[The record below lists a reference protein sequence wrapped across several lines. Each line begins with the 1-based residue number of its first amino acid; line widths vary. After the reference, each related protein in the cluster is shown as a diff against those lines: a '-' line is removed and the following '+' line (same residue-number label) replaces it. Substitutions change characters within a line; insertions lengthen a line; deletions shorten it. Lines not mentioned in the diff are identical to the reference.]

1 VNAVFKEQYIHTIPF
16 ECPKTYKQLPLI
28 KKKDFFKSVCKKIL
42 VLQSKLEL
50 FVVFRTYLLN
60 FYKIK
65 LMKIRSI
72 IALTLISFYVGVT
85 NHSNAQEDSAQSF
98 VSYMVKSPWLVGVG
112 FGYVQNYG
120 QVQPFDY
127 KNKMNF
133 YPGNVL
139 LEKSIYGFRK
149 WKFAKGMN
157 LQYVFGREGWNPT
170 HFIQSDLNLKWSFN
184 YLWGGRAKWFDP
196 YVVIGGGFTSM
207 RYRFDD
213 NLTFA
218 QQKKIDS
225 TYIGHDRFI
234 NLNVGGGANFWVF
247 ENVAINTSA
256 VAKFNLGPGGT
267 NYISWTGGL
276 VFRIGRGAKENNAEE
291 KVEEKAAPASNY
303 KRTKEEE
310 DALIHLREHLNK

>member
-1 VNAVFKEQYIHTIPF
+1 M
-16 ECPKTYKQLPLI
+16 
-28 KKKDFFKSVCKKIL
+28 
-42 VLQSKLEL
+42 
-50 FVVFRTYLLN
+50 
-60 FYKIK
+60 KIK
-65 LMKIRSI
+65 SI
-72 IALTLISFYVGVT
+72 IALTLFSFCVGIT
-85 NHSNAQEDSAQSF
+85 NNSNAQDSTQSF
-98 VSYMVKSPWLVGVG
+98 GSYMVKSPWLVGVG

-120 QVQPFDY
+120 KVDPTDY
-127 KNKMNF
+127 KNVYNF

-196 YVVIGGGFTSM
+196 YVVIGGGFTST

-213 NLTFA
+213 NRTPA

-225 TYIGHDRFI
+225 TYIDHDRFI
-234 NLNVGGGANFWVF
+234 NFNFGGGVNFWVF

-256 VAKFNLGPGGT
+256 VAKFDIGPGGT
-267 NYISWTGGL
+267 NYISWTGGV
-276 VFRIGRGAKENNAEE
+276 VFRIGRGAKGDGEEE
-291 KVEEKAAPASNY
+291 KIEEKAPASNY